1 MYHIRGFLFE
11 GCDRTVQSRA
21 RYKVPGSNWSHD
33 EMPMLQPEC
42 EINEETFDAEDLWLA

>member
-1 MYHIRGFLFE
+1 MSSVTRQGADGEL
-11 GCDRTVQSRA
+11 
-21 RYKVPGSNWSHD
+21 